1 MNRVDTG
8 RMDGDPTSAA
18 GDTQKGPFGRVVE
31 VAKKAG
37 TLVLDSLPG
46 EAPRSRD
53 PDLASVATEL
63 DERTLADIA
72 GVQKAINHT
81 EALRNDPDAVLRIL
95 DEGFPIAAAMVRAG
109 QEDAPNTEAPD

>member
-8 RMDGDPTSAA
+8 RMDGDPTSTA

-53 PDLASVATEL
+53 PDLASVATE
-63 DERTLADIA
+63 
-72 GVQKAINHT
+72 KAINHT